1 MAYEAEISRS
11 NPGCLV
17 FLVDQSG
24 SMSEQVETGVP
35 QSKAIAVAEAINRL
49 LFELAVKCGKED
61 TVRDYFHVA
70 VVGYGVTVGSAF
82 VGDLQGRGLIPISVI
97 ADHPAYMSQQTVLV
111 RDGSNGFV
119 EAAQG
124 KPVWVEPVALGG
136 TPMNQALRHA
146 EDLVAGWVSA
156 HPGGFPPIVL
166 NLTDGASTDG
176 DPSES
181 GRAIGKH
188 VTADGPALL
197 FNLHVSPGQHEAVAY
212 PDSEE
217 ELPNDLSRVLFSMS
231 SVLPDHMQGYAKLL
245 GYTVSN
251 ATRGFVYNGDISSVV
266 QFLDI
271 GTRVTSI
278 R

>member
-24 SMSEQVETGVP
+24 SMKEEVDTGVP
-35 QSKAIAVAEAINRL
+35 QSKAIAVADAINRL
-49 LFELAVKCGKED
+49 LFELVVKCGKED
-61 TVRDYFHVA
+61 AVRDYFHVA
-70 VVGYGVTVGSAF
+70 VVGYGETVGSAF
-82 VGDLQGRGLIPISVI
+82 GGELHGRDLIPISVV
-97 ADHPAYMSQQTVLV
+97 ADNPSYMSQQTVLMG
-111 RDGSNGFV
+111 DGADGFV

-124 KPVWVEPVALGG
+124 KPVWVEPVASGG
-136 TPMNQALRHA
+136 TPMNQALRYA
-146 EDLVAGWVSA
+146 ETLVAGWVSA

-176 DPSES
+176 DPVEA
-181 GRAIGKH
+181 GHAIGTH

-197 FNLHVSPGQHEAVAY
+197 FNLHVSMGQQDPVEF
-212 PDSEE
+212 PDVESQ
-217 ELPNDLSRVLFSMS
+217 LPDGFARLIFSMS
-231 SVLPDHMQGYAKLL
+231 SVLPDHMREYAKSLGYAA
-245 GYTVSN
+245 SE
-251 ATRGFVYNGDISSVV
+251 AARGFVYNGDISSVV

-271 GTRVTSI
+271 GTRVTNF

>member
-24 SMSEQVETGVP
+24 SMEEEVDAGVP
-35 QSKAIAVAEAINRL
+35 QRKAVAVAEAINRL
-49 LFELAVKCGKED
+49 LFELTVKCGKED

-70 VVGYGVTVGSAF
+70 VVGYGATVGPVF
-82 VGDLQGRGLIPISVI
+82 GGELQGRDLIPISVV
-97 ADHPAYMSQQTVLV
+97 ADNPAYMSQQTVLV
-111 RDGSNGFV
+111 SDGAGGFV

-124 KPVWVEPVALGG
+124 KPIWVEPVASGG
-136 TPMNQALRHA
+136 TPMNEALRYA
-146 EDLVAGWVSA
+146 ETLVAGWVSE

-176 DPSES
+176 DPV
-181 GRAIGKH
+181 GAGHAISTH

-197 FNLHVSPGQHEAVAY
+197 FNLHVSMGQQDPVTF
-212 PDSEE
+212 PDSEDG
-217 ELPNDLSRVLFSMS
+217 LPNGLSHTLFSMS
-231 SVLPDHMQGYAKLL
+231 SVLPDHMRGYAQSL
-245 GYTVSN
+245 GYVVSG

-271 GTRVTSI
+271 GTRVTNF